1 MNISSIPGL
10 RSFDH
15 ARRYHGTRAAMAG
28 LCYRIASRTAHI
40 RVLDLIAIDLRKVIP
55 AADTDLTL
63 DFRFLTPDDIREL
76 AQDPLNDLG
85 EAMAD
90 RLDAGH
96 DLCFAAFDGER
107 LVSYAWF
114 ALGAVEADHGLGVAM
129 SFPFDTAYLYKAYV
143 HPDYRGRRVH
153 QFTLRAAFAE
163 LSARGFLR
171 VVAMIEYGNF
181 GSVRAHERLG
191 FVRLGRNVICGK
203 GAQPWE
209 WFPRRAA
216 ELGLMLG
223 SRADLSAR
231 QHQPVSV

>member
-15 ARRYHGTRAAMAG
+15 ARRYHGTRVAMAG
-28 LCYRIASRTAHI
+28 LCYRIANRTARI
-40 RVLDLIAIDLRKVIP
+40 RVLDLIAIDLCKVIP
-55 AADTDLTL
+55 ASNEDLTL

-90 RLDAGH
+90 RLEAGH

-129 SFPFDTAYLYKAYV
+129 SFPCDTAYLYKAYV
-143 HPDYRGRRVH
+143 HPDYRGRRLH
-153 QFTLRAAFAE
+153 QVTLRAAFAE
-163 LSARGFLR
+163 LSARGIAR
-171 VVAMIEYGNF
+171 VVAMIEYGNV

-191 FVRLGRNVICGK
+191 FARLGRLVICGK
-203 GAQPWE
+203 GARPWE

-216 ELGLMLG
+216 EVGLMLG
-223 SRADLSAR
+223 SRADLSVR
-231 QHQPVSV
+231 QRTPVVV